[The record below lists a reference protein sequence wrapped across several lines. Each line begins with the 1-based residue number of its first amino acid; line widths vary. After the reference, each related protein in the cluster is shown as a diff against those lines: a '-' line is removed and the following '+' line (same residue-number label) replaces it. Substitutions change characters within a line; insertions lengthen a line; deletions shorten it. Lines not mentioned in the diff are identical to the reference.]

1 MRIFRVIV
9 TAFLLGS
16 LGACGSLNSESD
28 TPVNNGMA
36 IVAGNTVTKDS
47 GTSIHL
53 GGKTFHITKELVT
66 WDRGGSLKLSGN
78 WGLLEL
84 REAAGAVEIN
94 LDGVVVKTVAK

>member
-16 LGACGSLNSESD
+16 LGACGSLNSLPE

-36 IVAGNTVTKDS
+36 IVSGHTVTKDS

-53 GGKTFHITKELVT
+53 GGKTFYVTKERVT
-66 WDRGGSLKLSGN
+66 WDHGGSLPLVGN

-84 REAAGAVEIN
+84 RETSGAVEIN
-94 LDGVVVKTVAK
+94 LDGEVKVTVAK